1 MAKFE
6 WNGLRMRC
14 YRVVHS
20 SATPASR
27 LVHSRSGLS
36 VRMLDSVV
44 LSSQYYTIII
54 SAKQEDLATFQTRT
68 TFLTPP
74 EKYKYPGHMK
84 GYRRTRL
91 IGFKVFRIGWARL
104 QTWTRMRRSGVH
116 IPAPP
121 APTLPLFST

>member
-1 MAKFE
+1 MQTKMAKFE

-54 SAKQEDLATFQTRT
+54 SAKQEDLATFQNIDFDGCT
-68 TFLTPP
+68 T
-74 EKYKYPGHMK
+74 
-84 GYRRTRL
+84 
-91 IGFKVFRIGWARL
+91 V
-104 QTWTRMRRSGVH
+104 RSH
-116 IPAPP
+116 ILVPYI
-121 APTLPLFST
+121 F